1 MIEGEWLS
9 NGFLVGMEFRFNKF
23 GYIKVGV
30 VQEAIDDSVDL
41 PMGQFA
47 SSLNQLGLLSRIS
60 KARNLDC
67 VLGRQLAQF
76 TEQLRSKAENTELG
90 LAL

>member
-9 NGFLVGMEFRFNKF
+9 NCFLVGVEFRVNKL
-23 GYIKVGV
+23 GYVQVGV
-30 VQEAIDDSVDL
+30 VKEAIDDSVDL

-47 SSLNQLGLLSRIS
+47 SSLNQLGLVIRIW

-67 VLGRQLAQF
+67 VLGRQVAQF
-76 TEQLRSKAENTELG
+76 FEQFRSKAEYAELG

>member
-9 NGFLVGMEFRFNKF
+9 DCFLAAMEFRFNKLGNF
-23 GYIKVGV
+23 KVGV

-47 SSLNQLGLLSRIS
+47 SSLNQLGLVIRIW

-76 TEQLRSKAENTELG
+76 FEQFRSKAEYAELG